1 MGQFIGCDQHKLY
14 SVFVAMDEA
23 GQVGEAVRVM
33 HDRSAMQEFLAQLP
47 AGVQIAVETSGHYYW
62 LVEEIEKAGHQARLA
77 HALEVKK
84 RIGRKGK
91 KTDKEDAAG
100 LAMLLR
106 NGTLPEVWIPP
117 GELRDRR
124 EMFRMR
130 MFLSQQRTRV
140 KNRIHGALSRYNV
153 RLSGDPYSV
162 QWREQL
168 RARLP
173 ELPEFTRQ
181 SVRWQ
186 LRTLDF
192 TLAQMKQAEE
202 RLLKELADIP
212 EVGLLKTL
220 PGVGPILSMVL
231 MLEIGKIERFPSS
244 AHLASYSGLTPR
256 VSSSGGRTHLGQ
268 VCGDVN
274 RYLKWAFVEAA
285 NLIVTQQKKWKG
297 SHVLGLYRR
306 VQKKKNHQK
315 AAVAVARHLAEAA
328 YWILKKQEVYLPP
341 QSPKR
346 TAERSFVQTRVS
358 AERS

>member
-1 MGQFIGCDQHKLY
+1 
-14 SVFVAMDEA
+14 
-23 GQVGEAVRVM
+23 
-33 HDRSAMQEFLAQLP
+33 
-47 AGVQIAVETSGHYYW
+47 
-62 LVEEIEKAGHQARLA
+62 
-77 HALEVKK
+77 
-84 RIGRKGK
+84 
-91 KTDKEDAAG
+91 
-100 LAMLLR
+100 MLLR

-162 QWREQL
+162 QWHEQP
-168 RARLP
+168 RARCP
-173 ELPEFTRQ
+173 ELPGFTRQ
-181 SVRWQ
+181 RSVRWQ

-192 TLAQMKQAEE
+192 TLAQMKQAERAFAEGACGHRSGSTQNLAGSGAHSE
-202 RLLKELADIP
+202 R
-212 EVGLLKTL
+212 
-220 PGVGPILSMVL
+220 GPDA
-231 MLEIGKIERFPSS
+231 GNRKIERFPSS
-244 AHLASYSGLTPR
+244 ARSAGYGGLTPR
-256 VSSSGGRTHLGQ
+256 VGSSGRRTHLGQ

-315 AAVAVARHLAEAA
+315 ATVAVARHLAEAA
-328 YWILKKQEVYLPP
+328 YWILKKRRTYLPP
-341 QSPKR
+341 QSLKQ
-346 TAERSFVQTRVS
+346 TAERSRPNTGKRETKLALE
-358 AERS
+358 AEN